1 MNRLKELRLSK
12 GLNQKD
18 AAKILGIAQPTLS
31 GWETGRTQIDYD
43 NLIKVADY
51 YKVTL
56 DYLLGRTVRFT
67 ELKDLDEN
75 TNKKIPIVSDVRV
88 TPRGLELIY
97 TGQYEL
103 GGDEYDVGEYIA
115 FCCPDDR
122 LLNLGI
128 KKGDTV
134 IVKRQEAVESGDIA
148 LIVYQGKFAMFQKV
162 TNFNGG
168 MLLESANEEYESII
182 LTGGHRNDAY
192 IIGKV
197 VEYRRKL

>member
-1 MNRLKELRLSK
+1 MNRLKELRLNAK
-12 GLNQKD
+12 LNQVEASK
-18 AAKILGIAQPTLS
+18 LFGVAQSTLS
-31 GWETGRTQIDYD
+31 GWETGKTQIDYE
-43 NLIKVADY
+43 NLIKIADY

-75 TNKKIPIVSDVRV
+75 NKKIPIVSDVRV

-103 GGDEYDVGEYIA
+103 GGDEYGVGEYIA

-128 KKGDTV
+128 KRGDTV
-134 IVKRQEAVESGDIA
+134 IVKRQEAVDSGDIA
-148 LIVYQGKFAMFQKV
+148 LVVYQGKFAMFQKV

-168 MLLESANEEYESII
+168 MLLESANEEYQSII
-182 LTGGHRNDAY
+182 LTGSKLHDVY
-192 IIGKV
+192 LVGKA

>member
-1 MNRLKELRLSK
+1 MNRLKELRQAAK
-12 GLNQKD
+12 LNQIE
-18 AAKILGIAQPTLS
+18 AAKLFGVAQSTLS
-31 GWETGRTQIDYD
+31 GWETGKTQIDYD
-43 NLIKVADY
+43 NLIKIADY

-67 ELKDLDEN
+67 ELKDLHED
-75 TNKKIPIVSDVRV
+75 NKKIPIVSDVRV

>member
-1 MNRLKELRLSK
+1 MNRLKELRQAAK
-12 GLNQKD
+12 LNQIE
-18 AAKILGIAQPTLS
+18 AAKLFGVAQSTLS
-31 GWETGRTQIDYD
+31 GWETGKTQIDYD
-43 NLIKVADY
+43 NLIKIADY

-67 ELKDLDEN
+67 ELKDLHED
-75 TNKKIPIVSDVRV
+75 NKKIPIVSDVRV

-148 LIVYQGKFAMFQKV
+148 LVVYQGKFAMFQKV

-168 MLLESANEEYESII
+168 MLLESANEEYQSII
-182 LTGGHRNDAY
+182 LTGKRLDDVY
-192 IIGKV
+192 IIGKA

>member
-12 GLNQKD
+12 GLNQND

-43 NLIKVADY
+43 NLIKIADY

-67 ELKDLDEN
+67 ELKDLHEDD
-75 TNKKIPIVSDVRV
+75 KKIPIVSDVRV
-88 TPRGLELIY
+88 TSRGLELIY

-148 LIVYQGKFAMFQKV
+148 LVVYQGKFAMFQKV

-168 MLLESANEEYESII
+168 MLLESANEEYQSII
-182 LTGGHRNDAY
+182 LTGKRLDDVY
-192 IIGKV
+192 IIGKA

>member
-1 MNRLKELRLSK
+1 MNRLKELRQAAK
-12 GLNQKD
+12 LNQIE
-18 AAKILGIAQPTLS
+18 AAKLFGVAQSTLS
-31 GWETGRTQIDYD
+31 GWETGKTQIDYD
-43 NLIKVADY
+43 NLIKIADY

-56 DYLLGRTVRFT
+56 DYLLGRAVRFT
-67 ELKDLDEN
+67 ELKDLHED
-75 TNKKIPIVSDVRV
+75 NKKIPIVSDVRV

-148 LIVYQGKFAMFQKV
+148 LVVYQGKFAMFQKV

-168 MLLESANEEYESII
+168 MLLESANEEYQSII
-182 LTGGHRNDAY
+182 LTGKSLDDVY
-192 IIGKV
+192 IIGKAI
-197 VEYRRKL
+197 EYRRKL